1 MEMFKKFNGKIYQ
14 FAKAA
19 GNKTKAEQGKKR
31 YISTDLLK
39 SRISKDDFGY
49 MVWVRPIWMDVR
61 GRPREEYSLKFGSD
75 ELHKLIKVG
84 Y

>member
-1 MEMFKKFNGKIYQ
+1 MFKKFGGNTYQ

-19 GNKTKAEQGKKR
+19 PNKTEAERSKKR
-31 YISTDLLK
+31 YISTGFLK
-39 SRISKDDFGY
+39 SRASKDDFGY
-49 MVWVRPIWMDVR
+49 LVWVRPVWMDVR

-75 ELHKLIKVG
+75 DLRKLIRAG